1 MFYFSLWAVKVE
13 AGSNDKSFEGNS
25 LFTLFSITVT
35 LTEAGYENISSI
47 LEAIFSYLLLIKI
60 TPMDVHKKLFAE
72 YKQIKDTVFRYQE
85 EKTAV
90 DNVEECVVNMQYYN
104 PEDILTGSEIYFEFS
119 EKIVL
124 DLINKLNERKFN
136 LMILTDKYSSFDK
149 VEKWFGT
156 EYAELEFPDEYRKLW
171 DERKLQTQFKVP
183 IPNEFICT
191 DFQIHSMENDDNTK
205 KQKYPEV
212 IFKNDFCE
220 CYFKL
225 DATFKLP
232 YGYIYVYLISPL
244 PIDSVE
250 K

>member
-1 MFYFSLWAVKVE
+1 ME
-13 AGSNDKSFEGNS
+13 AGSDDKSFEGNS

-35 LTEAGYENISSI
+35 LTEAGYEHISSI
-47 LEAIFSYLLLIKI
+47 LEAIFSFLLLLKQ
-60 TPMDVHKKLFAE
+60 TPMNVHEKLFDE
-72 YKQIKDTVFRYQE
+72 YKQIKDTSFKYQE

-119 EKIVL
+119 ETLVK
-124 DLINKLNERKFN
+124 DLIDKLNENRFN
-136 LMILTDKYSSFDK
+136 LMILTDKHSNFDK

-156 EYAELEFPDEYRKLW
+156 EYAELKFPEEYKKLW
-171 DERKLQTQFKVP
+171 NERKLQTQFNVP
-183 IPNEFICT
+183 VRNEFICT
-191 DFQIHSMENDDNTK
+191 DFQIHLLKTDDNAK
-205 KQKYPEV
+205 KRKYPEI

-225 DATFKLP
+225 DETFKLP
-232 YGYIYVYLISPL
+232 YGYIYVYMISPL
-244 PIDSVE
+244 PINSVA